1 MTDGDTAQQAPI
13 DRSDLEAKLREIEG
27 VVVDVE
33 EDVQSKGA
41 YVAIGVAVVVVGLVA
56 FSIWRRRR
64 NRIRVEVY
72 HL

>member
-1 MTDGDTAQQAPI
+1 MTTNTGDAPPI

-33 EDVQSKGA
+33 EEARSKGTL
-41 YVAIGVAVVVVGLVA
+41 VVVGVTVVVVGLVA
-56 FSIWRRRR
+56 YSIWRRRR

-72 HL
+72 HV

>member
-1 MTDGDTAQQAPI
+1 MTTDTGAERPI

-33 EDVQSKGA
+33 DEARSKGA
-41 YVAIGVAVVVVGLVA
+41 IVAIGVTVVVVGLVA

-72 HL
+72 HV

>member
-1 MTDGDTAQQAPI
+1 MTTNETPPI
-13 DRSDLEAKLREIEG
+13 DKSDLEAKLREIEG

-33 EDVQSKGA
+33 EEVQSKGTV
-41 YVAIGVAVVVVGLVA
+41 VAIGVAVVVVGLVA
-56 FSIWRRRR
+56 YGIWRRRR